1 MDAIEQKI
9 LQTIEAHADAIIAFG
24 DDYCAVPGPAER
36 HYRLRRPVE
45 HYARAAV

>member
-24 DDYCAVPGPAER
+24 DDNCAVPGPGAPHNGIRGPAE
-36 HYRLRRPVE
+36 HYRRG
-45 HYARAAV
+45 AV